1 MRTGVIAVTLVFLL
15 SAMTL
20 PALAHNKGCSP
31 GFWKN
36 HNEAWV
42 GYSPGQTLGSV
53 FAAPSPFDTETLDS
67 ALDGGGG
74 PGLDGALEIMFRA
87 AVAGL
92 LNRDFPANGFI
103 NRVNAKIATGNRD
116 TILKFAGKLD
126 MQNNEGCVAD
136 TPA

>member
-20 PALAHNKGCSP
+20 PALAHNKGCTP
-31 GFWKN
+31 GFWKT
-36 HNEAWV
+36 HHEAWV
-42 GYSPGQTLGSV
+42 GYTPDQTLGSV

-92 LNRDFPANGFI
+92 LNRDYPASGFI
-103 NRVNAKIATGNRD
+103 NRVNAKIATGDRD
-116 TILKFAGKLD
+116 VILRFATRLD
-126 MQNNEGCVAD
+126 NQNNGDCLAD
-136 TPA
+136 